1 MKLVGCSVF
10 RAEFD
15 YVMGSATAVDW
26 LPAGLHAGEGRLKD
40 ALEDALRDSSGSACL
55 YGMCYP
61 DIDALFE
68 AHGARRL
75 PARTCGGGEAFLS
88 PDERAAFGD
97 RAFIISPGY
106 LREWRSIYVD
116 GMGWDEIDGRI
127 NFGMYD
133 VIVLLDFGLEPID
146 DMDVLEFFD
155 FTQTPVDIVPAD
167 LDWFRERVA
176 ELLAAG

>member
-10 RAEFD
+10 RAEFES
-15 YVMGSATAVDW
+15 VMGSASVVDW
-26 LPAGLHAGEGRLKD
+26 LPAGLHAGEGRLEE
-40 ALEDALRDSSGSACL
+40 ALGVALRDSTGAACL
-55 YGMCYP
+55 YGVCYP
-61 DIDALFE
+61 DIDELFK

-97 RAFIISPGY
+97 RAFSITPGY
-106 LREWRSIYVD
+106 LREWRAIYVA

-133 VIVLLDFGLEPID
+133 VVVLLDFGLEPID
-146 DMDVLEFFD
+146 DLDVLEFFD
-155 FTQTPVDIVPAD
+155 FTQTPVDIVSAT
-167 LDWFRERVA
+167 LDWFKARVA
-176 ELLAAG
+176 ELLAAR

>member
-1 MKLVGCSVF
+1 MRIVGCSVF
-10 RAEFD
+10 RTEFEH
-15 YVMGSATAVDW
+15 VVGGATAIDW
-26 LPAGLHAGEGRLKD
+26 LPAGLHAGEGRLEE
-40 ALEDALRDSSGSACL
+40 ALGDALRGSSGAACL
-55 YGMCYP
+55 YGVCYP
-61 DIDALFE
+61 DIDGLFR
-68 AHGARRL
+68 AHEARRL

-97 RAFIISPGY
+97 RAFIMTPGY

-133 VIVLLDFGLEPID
+133 VVVLLDFGLEPID
-146 DMDVLEFFD
+146 DIDVLEFFD

-167 LDWFRERVA
+167 LGWFRERLA
-176 ELLAAG
+176 ELLATG

>member
-10 RAEFD
+10 RTEFEH
-15 YVMGSATAVDW
+15 VMGTDTTTGW
-26 LPAGLHAGEGRLKD
+26 LPAGLHAGEGRLEA
-40 ALEDALRDSSGSACL
+40 ALGEALRGSSGAACL
-55 YGMCYP
+55 YGICYP
-61 DIDALFE
+61 DIDELFK

-97 RAFIISPGY
+97 RAFLITPGY

-133 VIVLLDFGLEPID
+133 VIVLLDFGLEPIGD
-146 DMDVLEFFD
+146 LEVLEFFD
-155 FTQTPVDIVPAD
+155 FTQTPVDVVPAG
-167 LDWFRERVA
+167 LDWFNDRVA
-176 ELLAAG
+176 ELLTAG